1 VNVLP
6 FEGRTH
12 REVERLLPWYASAT
26 LEPDEHHLVHAHLSE
41 CAQCRAELAA
51 LRAQFDAIDDD
62 TSTHDAHA
70 TDHDWHRLR
79 NRLHAQRQAAA
90 RSPWQRARSGWRTA
104 APWMRVAVAAQ
115 LAVVAVLGAF
125 LMGETLLGGPLLR
138 DPAPQ
143 TEYRTLSATPA
154 APVSNDD
161 TLLVVFDPRLTDAQL
176 RELLGANHAR
186 IVDGPN
192 TAGAFLVAAPK
203 GQADLVRNALRAS
216 PGVAMAERLA
226 PPSSQAE
233 TR

>member
-12 REVERLLPWYASAT
+12 RETERLLPWYANGT
-26 LEPDEHHLVHAHLSE
+26 LDAGEHELVHAHLSE
-41 CAQCRAELAA
+41 CAACRADLAL
-51 LRAQFDAIDDD
+51 LRAQFDVIDEEDD
-62 TSTHDAHA
+62 ASRASTD
-70 TDHDWHRLR
+70 DDWHRLR
-79 NRLHAQRQAAA
+79 NRLHAHRQAAA
-90 RSPWQRARSGWRTA
+90 RSPVQRARSGWRNA

-125 LMGETLLGGPLLR
+125 LVGVPLQRET
-138 DPAPQ
+138 APQ
-143 TEYRTLSATPA
+143 PEYRTLSATPA

-192 TAGAFLVAAPK
+192 TAGAFLVAAPQ
-203 GQADLVRNALRAS
+203 GQAELVRNALRAS

-226 PPSSQAE
+226 PPAKPE

>member
-1 VNVLP
+1 VSGHVLP

-12 REVERLLPWYASAT
+12 REVERLLPWYANAT
-26 LEPDEHHLVHAHLSE
+26 LDPAEHELVHAHLSE
-41 CAQCRAELAA
+41 CAQCRADLAV
-51 LRAQFDAIDDD
+51 LRAQLDVIDDA
-62 TSTHDAHA
+62 TSTHDARA
-70 TDHDWHRLR
+70 TDDDWHRLR
-79 NRLHAQRQAAA
+79 NRLHAQRQAAT

-125 LMGETLLGGPLLR
+125 LLGEPLLR
-138 DPAPQ
+138 ESAPQ
-143 TEYRTLSATPA
+143 PEYRTLSASTA
-154 APVSNDD
+154 APISNDD

-226 PPSSQAE
+226 PPAQAE
-233 TR
+233 PR

>member
-12 REVERLLPWYASAT
+12 REVERLLPWYANAT
-26 LEPDEHHLVHAHLSE
+26 LEPVEHALVHAHLSE
-41 CAQCRAELAA
+41 CAQCRADLAV
-51 LRAQFDAIDDD
+51 LRAQLDAIDEDAPA
-62 TSTHDAHA
+62 HDARA
-70 TDHDWHRLR
+70 TDDDWHRLR
-79 NRLHAQRQAAA
+79 NRLHAQRQAAT

-125 LMGETLLGGPLLR
+125 VASESLLE
-138 DPAPQ
+138 PAPQ
-143 TEYRTLSATPA
+143 PEYRTLSAAPA
-154 APVSNDD
+154 AAVSNDD

-192 TAGAFLVAAPK
+192 TAGAFLVAAPE

-226 PPSSQAE
+226 PPPGKAE
-233 TR
+233 SR